1 MKLECINHVSKRLG
15 TAFKDLK
22 AKSGAQGK
30 PIGGRGKL
38 TYERIKLLTGHYG
51 KEIKDSKGDFGGWGC
66 IGQCGL
72 VSTM

>member
-1 MKLECINHVSKRLG
+1 MFLKGMG
-15 TAFKDLK
+15 TVLRDIK
-22 AKSGAQGK
+22 AKSGTQGK

-38 TYERIKLLTGHYG
+38 TDERIKLLTGYYG
-51 KEIKDSKGDFGGWGC
+51 KEIKDNKGDLGGG